1 MIVPKTEIF
10 RTAMILCAVCVC
22 AESTTVSDFLKDV
35 SKGID
40 TASKVRTFTAET
52 AVPVIEDK
60 TITFIFWLP
69 DEGYTP
75 KRVTLCVRTDK
86 HIKKTVLKKAG
97 KSSVFWAKV
106 KKNTNS
112 RIDYWYETEADGQT
126 TRELDPLNR
135 VIVYAN
141 PLVSTIKRVSD
152 GLGSLELIPLLP
164 SESPLIYRRD
174 ITIYLPPEYAANP
187 EKRYPV
193 LYMQDGQQL
202 WDSSACA
209 YGGWKMD
216 KVANELIAAGEIEP
230 IIIVGINNSSR
241 RDDELMGWSA
251 YHRVDSVKSN
261 AKADPERILQTA
273 VDFESYVI
281 GTVKP
286 LIDCMYRTKPE
297 AEFTGTG
304 GSSSGAMEALY
315 LGFRNSST
323 FSKIAALSGGE
334 AYYDDLISE
343 YLPTDR
349 SLKIYLDCGDQNLDA
364 QLLTASVR
372 MRDALVATGY
382 TEGADLQ
389 WNLVEGAGH
398 NEAAWAARVP
408 EFLKFLHGIPKG
420 N

>member
-251 YHRVDSVKSN
+251 YHRADSVKSN

-304 GSSSGAMEALY
+304 GSSSGAKSSRSPARTRGILY
-315 LGFRNSST
+315 
-323 FSKIAALSGGE
+323 
-334 AYYDDLISE
+334 
-343 YLPTDR
+343 
-349 SLKIYLDCGDQNLDA
+349 
-364 QLLTASVR
+364 
-372 MRDALVATGY
+372 
-382 TEGADLQ
+382 
-389 WNLVEGAGH
+389 
-398 NEAAWAARVP
+398 
-408 EFLKFLHGIPKG
+408 
-420 N
+420 